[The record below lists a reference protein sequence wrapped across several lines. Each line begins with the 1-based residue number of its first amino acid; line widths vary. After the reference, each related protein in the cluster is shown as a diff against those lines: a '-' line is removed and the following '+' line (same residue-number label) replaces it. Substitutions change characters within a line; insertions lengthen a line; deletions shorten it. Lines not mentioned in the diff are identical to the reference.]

1 MWEKNDGVEK
11 RRTRGFRVAKVIE
24 SSHYRY
30 TGAALLSFA
39 LLMIYR
45 KQINDLNSSNKLRK
59 TPSIC
64 GGSRIVSR
72 DSSATSCARA
82 FRLPLRLCMRLTLRL
97 RYENG
102 YVKQSFRPY
111 NDCAIAIRECKTL
124 FTIGS
129 NYSKLYL
136 YVCLFYQEDNFLIGH
151 VSTFVYVQLKMGG
164 DFV

>member
-59 TPSIC
+59 TPSTC

-102 YVKQSFRPY
+102 YVKQSFRRIPY

-124 FTIGS
+124 FTNRFTIGS

-136 YVCLFYQEDNFLIGH
+136 D
-151 VSTFVYVQLKMGG
+151 VYSIKRITS
-164 DFV
+164 